1 MAESYS
7 IVCIYCIFIH
17 SSLGGHV
24 GCFHVL
30 AVVNRAA
37 MNFGVNVSFGITV
50 FPRYMPSAFPRT
62 SRFCNSQQPESQQI
76 LVWLQTFNL
85 YLVQSPSLLAM
96 ARWPGP
102 EMGGDM
108 VLCSSSFLSTLGV
121 ASLREQEG
129 WGGAGQPHALAG
141 HGAPWLRPV
150 LSQHCPCR
158 PPSDSL
164 GPC

>member
-24 GCFHVL
+24 GCFRVL

-108 VLCSSSFLSTLGV
+108 VLSV
-121 ASLREQEG
+121 
-129 WGGAGQPHALAG
+129 H
-141 HGAPWLRPV
+141 
-150 LSQHCPCR
+150 
-158 PPSDSL
+158 PPSCLPWGSL
-164 GPC
+164 PSGSRRDGEGQGSHTHWLGMGHLGSALS